1 MSAADA
7 ATASM
12 TGSGVAAGPTEL
24 GELCIELRSVN
35 GRGLSIKHRLC
46 ADVAGLESR
55 FESVI
60 RQRLQRG
67 SVSLFVERRGLGG
80 SMPDREDLRSFVA
93 ELRALSSDL
102 GLPDDL
108 SLRDVL
114 ALVQGGKARPASLT
128 DLPPQLSALL
138 DRAIDQLVSSRKS
151 EGAVTVGAM
160 RASLTELDRLRQ
172 EAVARAPQIVIA
184 YRDRLEKRL
193 ADFLQEKGMALEAHD
208 IVREVGIF
216 AERSD
221 VSEELQRL
229 DSHLREV
236 EATLDQ
242 HVAVGRRLE
251 FLLQEVLR
259 ETNTLGSKSPD
270 VEMAHI
276 VVAMKSNIDKLK
288 EQAANLE

>member
-184 YRDRLEKRL
+184 YRDRL
-193 ADFLQEKGMALEAHD
+193 
-208 IVREVGIF
+208 
-216 AERSD
+216 
-221 VSEELQRL
+221 
-229 DSHLREV
+229 
-236 EATLDQ
+236 
-242 HVAVGRRLE
+242 
-251 FLLQEVLR
+251 
-259 ETNTLGSKSPD
+259 
-270 VEMAHI
+270 
-276 VVAMKSNIDKLK
+276 
-288 EQAANLE
+288 

>member
-1 MSAADA
+1 VSAADA

-193 ADFLQEKGMALEAHD
+193 ADFLQEKGMALEAYD

>member
-193 ADFLQEKGMALEAHD
+193 ADFLQEKGMALEAYD

>member
-1 MSAADA
+1 
-7 ATASM
+7 
-12 TGSGVAAGPTEL
+12 
-24 GELCIELRSVN
+24 
-35 GRGLSIKHRLC
+35 
-46 ADVAGLESR
+46 
-55 FESVI
+55 
-60 RQRLQRG
+60 
-67 SVSLFVERRGLGG
+67 
-80 SMPDREDLRSFVA
+80 
-93 ELRALSSDL
+93 
-102 GLPDDL
+102 
-108 SLRDVL
+108 
-114 ALVQGGKARPASLT
+114 
-128 DLPPQLSALL
+128 
-138 DRAIDQLVSSRKS
+138 
-151 EGAVTVGAM
+151 
-160 RASLTELDRLRQ
+160 
-172 EAVARAPQIVIA
+172 
-184 YRDRLEKRL
+184 
-193 ADFLQEKGMALEAHD
+193 MALEAYD